1 MDVRSELERLGF
13 QRAGAMTPCEDGRSC
28 RAVMDREFTGF
39 VVYAHVVEEQIKKFG
54 TTKAP
59 LRGRVSQNAS
69 TITQVIA
76 LSEGRATHDA
86 AWHHRPFDTFKR
98 SAPEVIK
105 KNVPIEV
112 WAIESTEAEYK
123 LLERDLNAR
132 FDTMRTG
139 WTMQLG

>member
-1 MDVRSELERLGF
+1 MDVRDELQRLGF
-13 QRAGAMTPCEDGRSC
+13 QRAGAMTPCEGGRSC
-28 RAVMDREFTGF
+28 RAVMDRELTGF
-39 VVYAHVVEEQIKKFG
+39 IVYARVVGDQIKKFG

-59 LRGRVSQNAS
+59 LRNRVSQNAS
-69 TITQVIA
+69 TITQLIA
-76 LSEGRATHDA
+76 LSEGRAERDA

-98 SAPEVIK
+98 FAPEVIK
-105 KNVPIEV
+105 ANQPIEV
-112 WAIESTEAEYK
+112 WAVESTEAEYK